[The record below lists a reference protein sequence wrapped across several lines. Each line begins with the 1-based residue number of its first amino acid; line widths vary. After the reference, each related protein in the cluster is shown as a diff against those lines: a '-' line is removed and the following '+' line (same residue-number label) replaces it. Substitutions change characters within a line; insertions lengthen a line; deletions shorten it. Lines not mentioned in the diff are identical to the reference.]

1 MKRDPTRGRRKAWE
15 KLRKAS
21 STRKPEVYSISKGIK
36 ALIAIVVLAA
46 VAASAYYFLGGRSS
60 IGKEPVKAAVDGFFA
75 EVKEGNL
82 KEAEKY
88 TAEGSSYND
97 LVAEL
102 GSGDYEEIL
111 KQVLSK
117 IEYRIDDVEIEGAAA
132 TAQVHIE
139 SVDLFSFYNKH
150 TKELNPML
158 EDYLSGTE
166 AEKEKVIERFKGFL
180 SKQLP
185 EDIGSGDYDT
195 AEGDVELNL
204 VMKDGEWLIL
214 ADDSLLY
221 YLTGKMTLLL
231 Q

>member
-1 MKRDPTRGRRKAWE
+1 
-15 KLRKAS
+15 
-21 STRKPEVYSISKGIK
+21 VYSISKGIK

-46 VAASAYYFLGGRSS
+46 VSASAYYFLGGKSN
-60 IGKEPVKAAVDGFFA
+60 IGKEPVKASIDGFFNQ
-75 EVKEGNL
+75 VKQGNL
-82 KEAEKY
+82 EEAEKY
-88 TAEGSSYND
+88 TTEKSSYND

-117 IEYRIDDVEIEGAAA
+117 IEYKIGDVEIEGANA

-158 EDYLSGTE
+158 EDYISGTA
-166 AEKEKVIERFKGFL
+166 AEKEKVMEQFKGFL

-204 VMKDGEWLIL
+204 VMKDGEWLVN

>member
-1 MKRDPTRGRRKAWE
+1 
-15 KLRKAS
+15 L
-21 STRKPEVYSISKGIK
+21 ISKGTK
-36 ALIAIVVLAA
+36 ALVAIVVIAA
-46 VAASAYYFLGGRSS
+46 VSASAYYFLGGRSS
-60 IGKEPVKAAVDGFFA
+60 IGKEPVKVAIDGFFSQ
-75 EVKEGNL
+75 VKEGNL

-88 TAEGSSYND
+88 TTEGSSYND
-97 LVAEL
+97 LVDEL

-117 IEYRIDDVEIEGAAA
+117 IEYKIGDVEIDGAKA

-158 EDYLSGTE
+158 EDYISGTA
-166 AEKEKVIERFKGFL
+166 AEKEKVMEQFKGFL

-185 EDIGSGDYDT
+185 EDIGRGDYDT

-204 VMKDGEWLIL
+204 VMQDGEWLIN